1 MKHMIKQ
8 VPIPIAGVML
18 GLTAL
23 GNLLQDYSETVRLF
37 CGGAAAFLGVF
48 LFLKFCIHREQIKED
63 YENPIL
69 ASVSATIFMAAM
81 QLAAYAH
88 PYIGGAAFLI
98 WTAAV
103 AGHLTLIV
111 WYTKKFLL
119 RFRLEE
125 VFPTCFVTY
134 VGIIVGSVTS
144 ATFGMEAVGRIL
156 FWLGFCAYGVM
167 FLLISCRYAKIRV
180 PEPARPLFC
189 IYTAPMSLSLA
200 GYLTVMEEKS
210 LVFVIVLE
218 VLAQALYLMV
228 LTQLPRFLK
237 LPFYPSYA
245 SFTFPF
251 VITAFALKKCLIF
264 LGESG
269 VSVSPAISWLLKGET
284 VIAVLMV
291 IYTAGHFIWYLL
303 MELREGNRQKD
314 PVLTTEGC

>member
-1 MKHMIKQ
+1 
-8 VPIPIAGVML
+8 
-18 GLTAL
+18 
-23 GNLLQDYSETVRLF
+23 
-37 CGGAAAFLGVF
+37 
-48 LFLKFCIHREQIKED
+48 
-63 YENPIL
+63 
-69 ASVSATIFMAAM
+69 
-81 QLAAYAH
+81 
-88 PYIGGAAFLI
+88 
-98 WTAAV
+98 
-103 AGHLTLIV
+103 
-111 WYTKKFLL
+111 
-119 RFRLEE
+119 
-125 VFPTCFVTY
+125 
-134 VGIIVGSVTS
+134 
-144 ATFGMEAVGRIL
+144 MEAVGRIL